1 MKFKHLINT
10 LDYHHGQASR
20 TIVSGYPP
28 ILGKTM
34 KEKAAYYDKHLAW
47 IHRSLIREP
56 RGHANMLGSILT
68 EPVTPEAAIG
78 VLYLHANGQFEMCGD
93 SAFATAFAVLEN
105 GIVEP
110 VETLTEFGMDT
121 VAGLVKVKAMVHNG
135 TVNQV
140 SIENVPAFYIN
151 DYQIKLSSGAQITIE
166 IAYGGL
172 YYAFVD
178 SSQVG
183 LALTPK
189 NSDSFIKLGME
200 IINLANSSLNVYRK
214 NKNERIK
221 IDLTTFYNKREDQRS
236 DYKVCNIYP
245 PGRMGR
251 TPSGTGL
258 SAHLAIRYHK
268 DQLKLYQNFVQESI
282 VGTTFTGKVI
292 AEDRHD
298 GLVSYTPII
307 STKSYLMG
315 INQFIIDPDDPFKE
329 GFAFNDD

>member
-1 MKFKHLINT
+1 MQFKHLINT

-20 TIVSGYPP
+20 TIISGYPP

-34 KEKAAYYDKHLAW
+34 KEKAAYYDKHLSW

-68 EPVTPEAAIG
+68 EPVTSDAVIG
-78 VLYLHANGQFEMCGD
+78 VLYLHGDGQFEMCGD

-110 VETLTEFGMDT
+110 VEPVTEFSMDT
-121 VAGLVKVKAMVHNG
+121 VAGLVNVKATVQNG
-135 TVNQV
+135 NVNQV
-140 SIENVPAFYIN
+140 SIENVPAFYID
-151 DYQIKLSSGAQITIE
+151 DYQITLSSGTQVTLE
-166 IAYGGL
+166 VAYGGL

-178 SSQVG
+178 CNQIEFSLQPENAG
-183 LALTPK
+183 HL
-189 NSDSFIKLGME
+189 IKLGVE
-200 IINLANSSLNVYRK
+200 IINLANTSLDFHQKQSAEKV
-214 NKNERIK
+214 K
-221 IDLTTFYNKREDQRS
+221 INLATFYEKLENGKS

-258 SAHLAIRYHK
+258 SAHLAIRCHK
-268 DQLKLYQNFVQESI
+268 GQLKLHQDFIQKSI
-282 VGTTFTGKVI
+282 VGTTFSGKLTGKSKKQDQI
-292 AEDRHD
+292 
-298 GLVSYTPII
+298 SYLPVI

-315 INQFIIDPDDPFKE
+315 INQFIIDDDDPFQE
-329 GFAFNDD
+329 GFEFNAG